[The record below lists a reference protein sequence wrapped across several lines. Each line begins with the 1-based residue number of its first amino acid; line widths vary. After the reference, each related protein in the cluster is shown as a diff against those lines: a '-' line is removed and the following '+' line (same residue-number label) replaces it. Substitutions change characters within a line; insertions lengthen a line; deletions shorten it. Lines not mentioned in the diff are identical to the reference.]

1 MNKVFGR
8 KECFVPL
15 REDASRWIVSYDY
28 TEETDGENATWYEVY
43 FYKKTDGKPGIE
55 RIRDAIIADIDA
67 RTDERILSGYEW
79 TVLHGDEDGSH
90 IGETVNVWLTME
102 NQNNFKEAHR
112 IAGNNASL
120 VIPVKFKI
128 SEDAEKYAIY
138 ETFNSFEELNAF
150 YLGAFAY
157 VKACLDAGWQKKDAF
172 DRTPYEEALGNS
184 DIQSVSEV

>member
-1 MNKVFGR
+1 MKTILTGIRTNGELTLGNFLGAMLPMVRLANAHSKDHHVNI
-8 KECFVPL
+8 FVPDL
-15 REDASRWIVSYDY
+15 H
-28 TEETDGENATWYEVY
+28 T
-43 FYKKTDGKPGIE
+43 
-55 RIRDAIIADIDA
+55 IIADIDA

-128 SEDAEKYAIY
+128 SEDAEKHAIY

-172 DRTPYEEALGNS
+172 DRTPYEEVLGNS